1 MVRRARV
8 GLCKGVRGADRTGVR
23 CTRLRFW
30 RCTSRVSP
38 PFAPPSL
45 LVAPSPAAVAAAAG
59 RPISALSAAAAT
71 LRCVIAEA
79 MAMLPPLLNIATSG
93 GVSGTL
99 SRVRPPSG
107 DTLWA
112 EPCAKGASFEVVPL
126 VGCGRSSCGDREPC
140 SSSSVDALDTS
151 LSVLALRS
159 SPANM
164 TAGGSARAR
173 ASVRTTGYL
182 SLMNSKLI

>member
-1 MVRRARV
+1 MWLGVRRWGCAKGSWLQGMLTEWECAAR
-8 GLCKGVRGADRTGVR
+8 GS
-23 CTRLRFW
+23 RFW

-45 LVAPSPAAVAAAAG
+45 LVAPSPAAFATARG
-59 RPISALSAAAAT
+59 RPQSALSAAAAAF
-71 LRCVIAEA
+71 RCVISEA
-79 MAMLPPLLNIATSG
+79 KAMLPPLNIAASG

-112 EPCAKGASFEVVPL
+112 EPCAKGASFEVSPL
-126 VGCGRSSCGDREPC
+126 VGCGRSSCGDRDPC

-164 TAGGSARAR
+164 PDGGSARAR
-173 ASVRTTGYL
+173 AAFEAHR
-182 SLMNSKLI
+182 K